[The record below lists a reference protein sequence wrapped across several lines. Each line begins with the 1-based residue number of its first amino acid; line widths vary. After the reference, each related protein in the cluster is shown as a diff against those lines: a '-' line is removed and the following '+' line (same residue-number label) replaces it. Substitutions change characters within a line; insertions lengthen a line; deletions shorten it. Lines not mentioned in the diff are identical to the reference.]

1 MDYYKAKDYIL
12 KEIEKTGFKQ
22 QNFIVKTNNGKRK
35 QMQMFVSDNGL
46 LCYKTNARANF
57 GYQLTFYEVE
67 NWASVTVKKPFQ
79 ASVKLVRKRAKE
91 CVDMLTK
98 SGLWADVKAGMEEV
112 LKLSDSQIAQF
123 IKDCKEDYYTLV
135 WHDETSKYP
144 ALSGHEY
151 FHNLVAERCWTS
163 IPFTKCSRDRLTKE
177 LGEHLQNKQK
187 YHHSWSNGYDCSVEL
202 SFEHGVGRGWMSM
215 EFVGCGNGHYYF
227 LLDEKH
233 AMFIE
238 DD

>member
-98 SGLWADVKAGMEEV
+98 SGLWSDVKAGMEEV

-151 FHNLVAERCWTS
+151 FRNLVAERCWAS
-163 IPFTKCSRDRLTKE
+163 IPFTKCSRERLTKE
-177 LGEHLQNKQK
+177 LSQPPTTE
-187 YHHSWSNGYDCSVEL
+187 VEGL
-202 SFEHGVGRGWMSM
+202 
-215 EFVGCGNGHYYF
+215 
-227 LLDEKH
+227 
-233 AMFIE
+233 
-238 DD
+238 

>member
-12 KEIEKTGFKQ
+12 KEIEKTGFKHQ
-22 QNFIVKTNNGKRK
+22 KFIVNTNGGKRK
-35 QMQMFVSDNGL
+35 QMMMFIADNGL
-46 LCYKTNARANF
+46 LCYKTNSRANF
-57 GYQLTFYEVE
+57 GYQLTFYEVD

-98 SGLWADVKAGMEEV
+98 SGLWADVKEGMENV
-112 LKLSDSQIAQF
+112 LKMSDSEIAQF
-123 IKDCKEDYYTLV
+123 IRDCKEDYYKLV
-135 WHDETSKYP
+135 WDDETSKYP
-144 ALSGHEY
+144 ALSGHDY

-163 IPFTKCSRDRLTKE
+163 IPFTKYSRNRVTRE
-177 LGEHLQNKQK
+177 LGEHIQNKTK
-187 YHHSWSNGYDCSVEL
+187 YTYNWNNRYDCSVEV
-202 SFEHGVGRGWMSM
+202 SFENGIGRGWLSL
-215 EFVGCGNGHYYF
+215 EYVGCGNGHYYF